1 MFKTNYASKIENYI
15 NHISYVGPEPKGLV
29 SNMQTFSDAAKILS
43 LDTVIDHAK
52 DVFGPT
58 GGYVG
63 RILGINPNNPED
75 TQGKRFVKSK
85 DGHKFFSNF
94 YIQERWG
101 DSVLMNIRGLTEY
114 ISEYTAGTSRDGT
127 TSLAMISAS
136 IAKFILMNKVMSTT
150 PSGVGRNFCHQRDYE
165 NKFNI
170 PSTIINILIDV
181 LSEEGSKLIDAHKV
195 LTYDEDTKTYKENG
209 FDYSLSCIKTT
220 ADSDPQIYLAFERLM
235 KQCESDKLDIKNA
248 FIRFTDK
255 RDGAPYVDF
264 ELIAG
269 AKFKAGSIDASIARG
284 IKSAQTATFILDG
297 FISEPNSEEFRQNF
311 EYFVKQLCSIQDS
324 KGLLFDPNRK
334 NPLAPPVFIVTRTPE
349 HLVKIYRT
357 MNVKGVTIMNPL
369 TSTTF
374 TIKPIFLLAPNEDHN
389 EAKFKDICECFRE
402 SVINLNAIE
411 FHLNSVRDISNFD
424 VKTFKWKPI
433 GKTENFEPIEDYF
446 PKFKPSYSY
455 NTYEVD
461 PNPIVY
467 ELETGKYTTYKPKLA
482 QSYTTDINSIFYN
495 ITFDGTNVFMKALY
509 EEVDNRTKEKR
520 AELQSAMDEYGPEAA
535 DDSVLQDRID
545 MFSGLT
551 IQPILYSRSESE
563 YENIAAVFDD
573 ALGVFQS
580 VHEHGVMPGA
590 NVFMIKY
597 ADEFRSNVYNRM
609 AEQVSTFTE
618 EKQKVYLD
626 FTNQITENIID
637 AYIYVYSFIVGND
650 CIDDKITKL
659 QETKDDV
666 LLNFDAVT
674 GHWVTSVIEA
684 ARTTADVFLGSMSI
698 VKDMLLLRRL
708 QVGSTN
714 DFYTLRE
721 ANRTYPYHPINLN
734 VLTDEKFDEITT
746 KKEKTDDK

>member
-15 NHISYVGPEPKGLV
+15 DHISYVGPAPDTLA

-63 RILGINPNNPED
+63 RVTGINPNNPED

-101 DSVLMNIRGLTEY
+101 DSVLLNIRGLTEY
-114 ISEYTAGTSRDGT
+114 ISEYTTGTSRDGT
-127 TSLAMISAS
+127 TSLAMVAAAIS
-136 IAKFILMNKVMSTT
+136 KFILMNKVMSTT
-150 PSGVGRNFCHQRDYE
+150 PSGVGKNYASQRDYE

-181 LSEEGSKLIDAHKV
+181 LSEEGSKLIDSHKV
-195 LTYDEDTKTYKENG
+195 LTYDEETKTYLENG
-209 FDYSLSCIKTT
+209 FNNSLACIKTT
-220 ADSDPQIYLAFERLM
+220 VDSDPQIYMAFERLM
-235 KQCESDKLDIKNA
+235 HKCEEDKLDIKNA
-248 FIRFTDK
+248 FITFTDR

-269 AKFKAGSIDASIARG
+269 AKFKAGSIDASIAHG

-297 FISEPNSEEFRQNF
+297 FVSEANAEEYGR
-311 EYFVKQLCSIQDS
+311 ELKYFIERLCKIRDT
-324 KGLLFDPNRK
+324 KGLLFDPNGK

-349 HLVKIYRT
+349 YLVKIYRELSI
-357 MNVKGVTIMNPL
+357 KGVIILDPVSNTK
-369 TSTTF
+369 F

-389 EAKFKDICECFRE
+389 EAKFKDICDCFRE
-402 SVINLNAIE
+402 SVINLSAIE
-411 FHLNSVRDISNFD
+411 LHLNSTRDISNFD
-424 VKTFKWKPI
+424 ETTFKWKAIKGDENVDISPFFPTI
-433 GKTENFEPIEDYF
+433 GT
-446 PKFKPSYSY
+446 SYGY

-461 PNPIVY
+461 PEPIVH
-467 ELETGKYTTYKPKLA
+467 EFATGKYTVYKPRHVEH
-482 QSYTTDINSIFYN
+482 INTEIDAIFYN

-509 EEVDNRTKEKR
+509 EEVDNRTKQKR
-520 AELQSAMDEYGPEAA
+520 AELQSLLTEYGPEAA
-535 DDSVLQDRID
+535 DDTVLQDRID

-551 IQPILYSRSESE
+551 IRPILYFRSDSE
-563 YENIAAVFDD
+563 YENLNAVFDD

-580 VHEHGVMPGA
+580 VHTHGVLPGA

-597 ADEFRSNVYNRM
+597 ADEFRQNVYNRM
-609 AEQVSTFTE
+609 VEQVSTFAE
-618 EKQKVYLD
+618 HKQKLYLD
-626 FTNQITENIID
+626 FTNQITEDIID

-650 CIDDKITKL
+650 DIDNKITKL
-659 QETKDDV
+659 QESKDNI
-666 LLNFDAVT
+666 LLNYDAVT

-708 QVGSTN
+708 QVGSQN
-714 DFYTLRE
+714 DYYTLRE

-734 VLTDEKFDEITT
+734 ILDDEKFFKFT
-746 KKEKTDDK
+746 KGDKKDGK